1 MDTTKVAEIIERHQ
15 SEPRAIIAMLQDIQD
30 EYRHIP
36 RDALNELSDRLGIPK
51 SRAYALA
58 TFFKAFTLK
67 PRGEHHICVCV
78 GTACHVQGGQRIME
92 RLERELGIR
101 MGETTEDQKFSLE
114 AVRCVGCCGL
124 APVVVVGDDLHGKV
138 RQDQLQRLL
147 KKYGKTGKG
156 NGGGN
161 GSG

>member
-1 MDTTKVAEIIERHQ
+1 MDTTKVAEIIEKHR

-36 RDALNELSDRLGIPK
+36 RDALNELSERLGIPR

-67 PRGEHHICVCV
+67 PRGEHHVCVCV

-92 RLERELGIR
+92 RIERDLGIR
-101 MGETTEDQKFSLE
+101 MSETSADGKFSLE

-124 APVVVVGDDLHGKV
+124 APVVIIGPDLHGKV
-138 RQDQLQRLL
+138 RQDQVPRLL
-147 KKYGKTGKG
+147 KKYGKDVKAGA
-156 NGGGN
+156 GGN